1 MDNQENAFKS
11 RIKAL
16 MMKNKQLDSQIEDDD
31 STAEKSALNDEKEQ
45 NNDEL
50 RQLRCQRYQHE
61 QVNEDIAFIKHCC
74 QYLQRLG
81 LVKSQYQFCEQFLN
95 KSQHYLAMLMCEN
108 RRPAPNTIYN
118 LVQNLNQVYDCFT
131 SYGNDRPAINRQ
143 LLLMIE
149 KGNAI
154 ITKRILE
161 CYRTYENG
169 NRHCLLTTN

>member
-1 MDNQENAFKS
+1 MDNQDNAFKS
-11 RIKAL
+11 RIRAL
-16 MMKNKQLDSQIEDDD
+16 MDKNKQLDSQIEDDD
-31 STAEKSALNDEKEQ
+31 SAVKKSALNDEKEQ

-50 RQLRCQRYQHE
+50 RQIRCQRYQQE
-61 QVNEDIAFIKHCC
+61 QINEDVAFIKYCC
-74 QYLQRLG
+74 QYLMKLG
-81 LVKSQYQFCEQFLN
+81 LAKSQHQFCEQFLN

-108 RRPAPNTIYN
+108 RKPAPNTIYN

-131 SYGNDRPAINRQ
+131 SYSNKPTINRQ

-161 CYRTYENG
+161 CYKVYENG
-169 NRHCLLTTN
+169 NNNRLFTTD